1 MYIAE
6 LDEFLSSKNFWL
18 YSIYMHSVIM
28 IELVRVHVRWI
39 DGDELVVKRLGQCE
53 SGERENNICGR
64 TARLNAVTFT
74 NETDNRW
81 LN

>member
-1 MYIAE
+1 MVTFSTLVEMQCKWYMYIAE

-39 DGDELVVKRLGQCE
+39 DGDELVVKRLGPGE
-53 SGERENNICGR
+53 SGEG
-64 TARLNAVTFT
+64 
-74 NETDNRW
+74 
-81 LN
+81 